1 MEKFEYDF
9 GYVSASVKQLPKI
22 LNEFGESGWEIMKV
36 ERLESRNTTFNN
48 VGEIE
53 YKWDLFMKRKK

>member
-9 GYVSASVKQLPKI
+9 GYVSQSVRELPKL

-36 ERLESRNTTFNN
+36 ERLKQTGGLSS
-48 VGEIE
+48 VGEVE
-53 YKWDLFMKRKK
+53 YKWELFMKRKK

>member
-9 GYVSASVKQLPKI
+9 GYISGSVRQLPKI

-36 ERLESRNTTFNN
+36 ERLKQTGALSS
-48 VGEIE
+48 VGEVE
-53 YKWDLFMKRKK
+53 YKWELFMKRKK